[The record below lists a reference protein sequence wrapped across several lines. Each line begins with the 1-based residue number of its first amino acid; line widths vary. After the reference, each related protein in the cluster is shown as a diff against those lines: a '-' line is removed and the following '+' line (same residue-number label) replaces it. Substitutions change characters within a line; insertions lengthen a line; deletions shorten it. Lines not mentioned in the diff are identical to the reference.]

1 MKHPSNLFLRLAVL
15 AVALSS
21 VLSVAYAQTYPTR
34 PVRLVVGFAPGGPT
48 DVLSRVIAPRFGEL
62 LGQPVIVDN
71 RAGASGII
79 GAELVARS
87 APDGHTL
94 LFGDLTFVVNPSLFK
109 SLPFNPRTD
118 FLPVGYAGSTPQ
130 VLVVPVSLEPKSA
143 AQFVKWAKDR
153 PGQLSYGSAGNG
165 SPPHLATELFKLAYG
180 LDIQAVHYKGT
191 GLAFPELLA
200 GRLQMMITSSTVSKP
215 YIDSG
220 KVRALAISGTKRSAG
235 LPTVPTFAEAGVPLP
250 DLDFG
255 AWWGLYAPG
264 GVPRDIAAKLN
275 EVLARTLAQ
284 PDVQERLATIQIE
297 TMTMTPEAFAKFV
310 QEQAAKWAGV
320 IQRAKIVAD

>member
-48 DVLSRVIAPRFGEL
+48 DVLSRVIAPRFGEM

-191 GLAFPELLA
+191 GL
-200 GRLQMMITSSTVSKP
+200 V
-215 YIDSG
+215 
-220 KVRALAISGTKRSAG
+220 
-235 LPTVPTFAEAGVPLP
+235 LP
-250 DLDFG
+250 DL
-255 AWWGLYAPG
+255 L
-264 GVPRDIAAKLN
+264 I
-275 EVLARTLAQ
+275 
-284 PDVQERLATIQIE
+284 
-297 TMTMTPEAFAKFV
+297 
-310 QEQAAKWAGV
+310 
-320 IQRAKIVAD
+320 